1 MIIYLHGFS
10 SGAKSHK
17 AGIFERYFKQYE
29 IRIPEY
35 RSHQPRQSIS
45 YLQDYI
51 QEHVALSKSP
61 GVMLIG
67 SSLGGYYAQYLA
79 AQYDFIFAVVLIN
92 PCLQPHITL
101 ASQIGEQLNCVTGKP
116 FYFSR
121 EDYESLTQY
130 DVQRDKLIKSTLVLL
145 DQGDEIID
153 YRFAQEKYK
162 GKGRVI
168 VYPGGDHW
176 FTHLDQA
183 LPEIEMFYKT
193 NVGENLRAR

>member
-1 MIIYLHGFS
+1 MIYLHGFS

-29 IRIPEY
+29 ISIPEY
-35 RSHQPRQSIS
+35 HSHQPRQSIS

-51 QEHVALSKSP
+51 KEHVAQCKSP

-79 AQYDFIFAVVLIN
+79 TQYDFTIAVVLIN
-92 PCLQPHITL
+92 PCLQPQITL

-116 FYFSR
+116 FYFSQ
-121 EDYESLTQY
+121 EDYESLAQY
-130 DVQRDKLIKSTLVLL
+130 DVPRNKLEKSTLVLL

-168 VYPGGDHW
+168 LYPGGDHW
-176 FTHLDQA
+176 FKHLDQA
-183 LPEIEMFYKT
+183 LPEIEMFYKAHVRET
-193 NVGENLRAR
+193 

>member
-10 SGAKSHK
+10 SGANSHK
-17 AGIFERYFKQYE
+17 AGIFEKYFKQYE
-29 IRIPEY
+29 ISIPEY
-35 RSHQPRQSIS
+35 RSHQPRHSVG
-45 YLQDYI
+45 YLNDYVR
-51 QEHVALSKSP
+51 QNAAMSKSP
-61 GVMLIG
+61 GIMLIG

-79 AQYDFIFAVVLIN
+79 NQHDFIFAAVLIN
-92 PCLQPHITL
+92 PCLQPQITL
-101 ASQIGEQLNCVTGKP
+101 ASQIGEQLNCVTGKS
-116 FYFSR
+116 FYFSE
-121 EDYESLTQY
+121 EDYESLAQY
-130 DVQRDKLIKSTLVLL
+130 DVPRNKLIKSTLVLL

-176 FTHLDQA
+176 FKHLDQA